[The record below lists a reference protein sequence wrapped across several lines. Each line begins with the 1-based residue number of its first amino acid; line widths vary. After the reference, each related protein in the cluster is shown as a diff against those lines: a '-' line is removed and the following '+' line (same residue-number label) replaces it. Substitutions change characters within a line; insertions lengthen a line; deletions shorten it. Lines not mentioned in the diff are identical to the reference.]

1 MNILTLNFLL
11 PNTTIAEYLTT
22 SDNGNCCVIDPAS
35 DYDTVDN
42 FHRNCVC
49 ENIESVYECE
59 EMCSKDINC
68 KGFTHRINDEPTWC
82 QLATT
87 SKCPYGCRGPY
98 QPENTAPLDEKSE
111 HCWHG
116 NYAGCYIKQIGNT
129 IFSSY
134 GCSKRRF

>member
-1 MNILTLNFLL
+1 MSKRLDNFDPKFSLL
-11 PNTTIAEYLTT
+11 EKTIAEYLTT
-22 SDNGNCCVIDPAS
+22 SDKGNCCVIDPAS

-59 EMCSKDINC
+59 DMCSKDINC
-68 KGFTHRINDEPTWC
+68 KGFTHDIINDEPTWC

-87 SKCPYGCRGPY
+87 SKCPSGCRGPY
-98 QPENTAPLDEKSE
+98 QPENIAPLDEKSE

-116 NYAGCYIKQIGNT
+116 RYAGCYIKQIGST
-129 IFSSY
+129 IPY
-134 GCSKRRF
+134 WCCC